1 MPFLDAVALSKAYKR
16 FDYYPCGMGHKLPPP
31 AETPHIK
38 TEAME
43 ESMEFLKN
51 VLGDE
56 LYSRVKAKVDA
67 YNADSAHK
75 DAPLKIV
82 DLSAGEYV
90 SKAKHSALETE
101 ANGYKT
107 QLETLNGE
115 LTALKN
121 KRGTDSDTKAALE
134 TLQTKYDTDIKALQE
149 QIGKAKLDG
158 ALEAALA
165 GSRARSTKA
174 VRALLDMERVKL
186 DGDTLIGLEDQLK
199 ALKASDPYLFESTV
213 LAKTGMS
220 HQGGSEGAAEK
231 KDEANAA
238 LRAVL
243 SGEK

>member
-1 MPFLDAVALSKAYKR
+1 
-16 FDYYPCGMGHKLPPP
+16 
-31 AETPHIK
+31 
-38 TEAME
+38 
-43 ESMEFLKN
+43 MEFLKN

-174 VRALLDMERVKL
+174 A
-186 DGDTLIGLEDQLK
+186 GSFPGL
-199 ALKASDPYLFESTV
+199 ASSP
-213 LAKTGMS
+213 
-220 HQGGSEGAAEK
+220 
-231 KDEANAA
+231 
-238 LRAVL
+238 
-243 SGEK
+243 